1 MKKLFY
7 FLLVVVIVIAVGIV
21 ALITFVNPNQFKPL
35 IVEQVKKATGR
46 DLVISGDLHWR
57 FFPTLGMSLGE
68 TEFKNPQGFSEPN
81 LLSFSKADLSVSVMP
96 LFSHQLDVG
105 DIQLHNAKVF
115 IETKSDGV
123 SNLDGLEGNT
133 VSPESAESAAIATNP
148 MVRDNSEPADAS
160 SSKWKV
166 NIAGIS
172 LVNASAQINNQ
183 KTDSHIQVNDLNVHL
198 SHFTPGQW
206 ATLTLSTDGQANDT
220 QFQFQ
225 ANTQLLLGDNFKKI
239 ELKGLSISG
248 ALNTPTTSISQFS
261 VSMPTFT
268 LDQWSSLNYRLVGK
282 SKTNTF
288 DVNGQT
294 QLNINQ
300 NGNVTQLKNLE
311 LQGTVAGNDVPNGQ
325 LPFNLR
331 VSARYNA
338 EDALAQVS
346 QISLDAN
353 ETQVTGSGSV
363 QFSAIPKIRFILNS
377 PSINLANWQ
386 AQTSTNTTSV
396 NTQVEDADTQ
406 SQATT
411 TPNTE
416 TSPVILDGSTSLSTQ
431 ELDLSALKN
440 LDVHGQ
446 INVDQLLVNNL
457 TVNKVSA
464 VMQVQKGILDLSRL
478 QANVYG
484 GQLNSTLNL
493 NTNGTLPQYKIN
505 TQLNGVQ
512 IQPMLKALLNKDV
525 LSGVGQMQVN
535 LSGQG
540 LSPLVLR
547 QAIQGTVNIQLADGQ
562 IYGVNIPQMIREA
575 KAKLKGESLPV
586 DTTPKTT
593 DFSGLGALF
602 TLNDGIAS
610 TNNLHLDSPLLRVKG
625 QGETNLVNESLN
637 MQINTSV
644 VATSTGQGGKD
655 LSDLAGLTVPIN
667 VQGQWRAPTYG
678 LNLKALF
685 SQNNELKNKAEKEVD
700 RGINKLFGDSPKAEK
715 LKDAASQLL
724 KGLFN

>member
-206 ATLTLSTDGQANDT
+206 ATLTLSTDGQANDA
-220 QFQFQ
+220 QFQLQ

-700 RGINKLFGDSPKAEK
+700 RGINKLFGGSPKAEK